1 MLKLPQAMATTAGA
15 SLLSQV
21 LGILTNKILAV
32 TMGPAG
38 VGIYG
43 LYRQML
49 DMWSAIA
56 SIGSSA
62 GLLQALSANEGEARL
77 RRLKAGMIL
86 NVAAI
91 LISAVALI
99 VFAPIIAE
107 RHFVSIDPHVAEVVA
122 WLGVPIALGQIAMIG
137 WNFVCA
143 SRAFRWLGV
152 VMVTPA
158 LASLIF
164 VYPLATLA
172 AENNQWGYFG
182 LLIVPSSLQILLTYP
197 IIRRLGWLREL
208 RASVTASPDRIDYF
222 HYFRMYI
229 TSLLA
234 FFTSFLVFVFIPPML
249 IVNYGPEANGFFRV
263 AWTLGMQNLSVL
275 LGSVGSY
282 LYPVLSGAKTDEE
295 RKQLLDDAAVVIVM
309 LSIPAIAGLILF
321 QPLVIRI
328 LFDSA
333 FLPAIDMLHWLL
345 LGNYFKVI
353 QWLFM
358 NVSTSRAHM
367 TIYTM
372 AEAGLYLGIL
382 LIGGLAVIYP
392 AGAGRSRG

>member
-1 MLKLPQAMATTAGA
+1 
-15 SLLSQV
+15 
-21 LGILTNKILAV
+21 
-32 TMGPAG
+32 
-38 VGIYG
+38 
-43 LYRQML
+43 
-49 DMWSAIA
+49 
-56 SIGSSA
+56 
-62 GLLQALSANEGEARL
+62 
-77 RRLKAGMIL
+77 MIL

-107 RHFVSIDPHVAEVVA
+107 RYFVSIDPHVAEVVA

-208 RASVTASPDRIDYF
+208 RASVTASPGRIDYF

-234 FFTSFLVFVFIPPML
+234 FFTSFFVFVFIPPML
-249 IVNYGPEANGFFRV
+249 IVNYGPEANGFFRI
-263 AWTLGMQNLSVL
+263 AWTFGMQNLSVL

-295 RKQLLDDAAVVIVM
+295 RKQLLDDAAAVIVM